1 MTGEKS
7 YDILITV
14 LEKTKRNKETNAE
27 RRVKPMQSVTN
38 YEKKSKEAIQKTPHR
53 DIDDMIF
60 EYEYKVH
67 STK

>member
-1 MTGEKS
+1 
-7 YDILITV
+7 
-14 LEKTKRNKETNAE
+14 
-27 RRVKPMQSVTN
+27 MQSVTN